1 MKSSSP
7 LAFMMIKR
15 PLGVVFWLYGVIPS
29 QVLWGMALFGYFN
42 GASLS
47 TNLMMFGLILGYT
60 AWIIGENWLCAD
72 NVRNRLYGD
81 MARLL
86 TAAWAI
92 NSVLLVF
99 FLTVQRLGGI

>member
-1 MKSSSP
+1 MKSSSL
-7 LAFMMIKR
+7 LASLLIKR

-29 QVLWGMALFGYFN
+29 QILWGMALFAYFN
-42 GASLS
+42 GASLA
-47 TNLMMFGLILGYT
+47 TNLLMFGLILGYT
-60 AWIIGENWLCAD
+60 AWIIMEIWLCAD
-72 NVRNRLYGD
+72 NVRNKLYGD

-99 FLTVQRLGGI
+99 FLVVQRLGSL

>member
-1 MKSSSP
+1 MKPTSP
-7 LAFMMIKR
+7 LASLLIKR

-29 QVLWGMALFGYFN
+29 HILWGMALFGYFN
-42 GASLS
+42 GASLA

-60 AWIIGENWLCAD
+60 AWIITEIWVCAD
-72 NVRNRLYGD
+72 NVRDKLYGD

-99 FLTVQRLGGI
+99 FLSIQRLGAV

>member
-7 LAFMMIKR
+7 LASLLIKR
-15 PLGVVFWLYGVIPS
+15 PLGVVFWIYGVIPS
-29 QVLWGMALFGYFN
+29 QILWGMALFAYFN
-42 GASLS
+42 GASLA
-47 TNLMMFGLILGYT
+47 TNLLMFGLILGYT
-60 AWIIGENWLCAD
+60 AWIIMEIWLCAD
-72 NVRNRLYGD
+72 NVRNKLYGD

-99 FLTVQRLGGI
+99 FLVVQRLGSL

>member
-1 MKSSSP
+1 MR
-7 LAFMMIKR
+7 AI
-15 PLGVVFWLYGVIPS
+15 
-29 QVLWGMALFGYFN
+29 ALFVLI
-42 GASLS
+42 ASSLLATIEPVASKPPEITVYRLS
-47 TNLMMFGLILGYT
+47 YLGNNLMMFGLILGYT
-60 AWIIGENWLCAD
+60 AWIIGEIWLCAD